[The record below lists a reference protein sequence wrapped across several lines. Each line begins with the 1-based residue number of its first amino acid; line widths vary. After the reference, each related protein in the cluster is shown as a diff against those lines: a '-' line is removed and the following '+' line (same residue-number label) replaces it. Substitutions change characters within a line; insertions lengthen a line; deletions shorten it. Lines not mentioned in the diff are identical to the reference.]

1 MCQTMQANFFLSL
14 DEPDGLMKLS
24 ESSVWRR
31 NFGSQN
37 SDPLTCHL
45 PASTLLLCLPGE
57 ESQADYGTRF
67 ISSSTS
73 SSTSTCTNNREVLKT
88 VKGYKPPTEGQLLRI
103 LLHGA
108 VGAGK
113 SSLVNSV
120 QSVMRGRIY
129 RQALADN
136 TSGDSFTKEYKTYR
150 IKKDDGS
157 YYPFVCNDIMGL
169 SKHGGVLVEDI
180 KLALKG
186 HVKDGYK
193 FNPVSQLSEG
203 DRHYNESPTSND
215 RVHVLVCVIPAD
227 TLSLMDDKVVEKF
240 RSIRAE
246 ASNLKIPQLAFL
258 TKIDLAF
265 PEVKDVKNAYRSRN
279 VKAKMQKFSEDVG
292 IPMNCI
298 FPVRNYSEETEMND
312 DIDSLIL
319 NAMKHILQCG
329 HDFLDFT
336 QNEPDSS

>member
-1 MCQTMQANFFLSL
+1 MGGSSSKPAPRPAPRPPPPPPPSPPAPPALF
-14 DEPDGLMKLS
+14 DEP
-24 ESSVWRR
+24 WRR
-31 NFGSQN
+31 INWG
-37 SDPLTCHL
+37 D
-45 PASTLLLCLPGE
+45 
-57 ESQADYGTRF
+57 
-67 ISSSTS
+67 
-73 SSTSTCTNNREVLKT
+73 NREVLQT

-113 SSLVNSV
+113 SSLINSV
-120 QSVMRGRIY
+120 QSVMRGRVY
-129 RQALADN
+129 RQALVDN

-157 YYPFVCNDIMGL
+157 LYPFVCNDIMGL

-203 DRHYNESPTSND
+203 DRHYNKSPTSND

-240 RSIRAE
+240 RSIREE
-246 ASNLKIPQLAFL
+246 ASNLNIPQLAVL
-258 TKIDLAF
+258 TKIDVAF
-265 PEVKDVKNAYRSRN
+265 PEVKDVKNVYKSQN
-279 VKAKMQKFSEDVG
+279 VKEKMQKLGANVG

-298 FPVRNYSEETEMND
+298 FPVMNYSEETEMND

-319 NAMKHILQCG
+319 NAMKHVLHCG
-329 HDFLDFT
+329 DDFLEFT
-336 QNEPDSS
+336 QN